1 MFTTV
6 FFKNYL
12 LFENN
17 FTFIDQDFS
26 LFNQLNVKEF
36 ISFLLNYYK
45 KSLDFNELLS
55 KINLNSDY
63 LDKKICELSK
73 GETERIAFLN
83 AIISDKPVIILD
95 EPTSNLDPNNTE
107 LIEKLIIELK
117 KDHLMLVSTHKD
129 ELLIKESDGIIDFNN
144 LSNINLSIKS
154 LIVISLILL
163 SFISS
168 LHSHIFYD

>member
-1 MFTTV
+1 MIRLIDINKNFGEKNILKNFNLSLPSTGLFLLVGPSGVGKTTLLKIISLQENIDSGKILFNENEV
-6 FFKNYL
+6 NSSTHC

-45 KSLDFNELLS
+45 KSYDFNELLS
-55 KINLNSDY
+55 KVNLNSHY

-83 AIISDKPVIILD
+83 
-95 EPTSNLDPNNTE
+95 
-107 LIEKLIIELK
+107 
-117 KDHLMLVSTHKD
+117 H
-129 ELLIKESDGIIDFNN
+129 
-144 LSNINLSIKS
+144 INLKNNK
-154 LIVISLILL
+154 
-163 SFISS
+163 
-168 LHSHIFYD
+168 